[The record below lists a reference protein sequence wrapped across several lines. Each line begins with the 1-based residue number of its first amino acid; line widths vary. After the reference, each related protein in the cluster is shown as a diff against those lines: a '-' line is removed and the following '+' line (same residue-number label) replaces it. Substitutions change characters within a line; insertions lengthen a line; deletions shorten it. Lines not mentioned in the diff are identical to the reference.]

1 MSFKDIQNIKLSYNS
16 LSDQIVLNFYIP
28 CLSQAV
34 KYKRAVGFF
43 SSNILLQISEGLG
56 AFADHGGKMKLLVS
70 PRLEQADYDAIKEGY
85 TLRDYVNDKIVQNFD
100 FNVGFDQR
108 DDRFAMLSHM
118 ISSGLLDIKIVAL
131 EQKNDSAMFHRK
143 VGVMEDADGNIISFS
158 GSGNET
164 FNGYNQNDED
174 LEVFCSWKSDES
186 ENRCSIKETEFD
198 RIWNG
203 SAKGLVTIPF
213 PEVIRNKLLTFEQ
226 REGQTFA
233 SIDENFK
240 DKLISKCLKPKEPVV
255 SEGIKF
261 YDYQKEAIENWVKQG
276 YRGIFDM
283 ATGTGKTFTGAGAMC
298 RLFNDKKRLA
308 VFICCPYTHL
318 VEQWADELKTNFN
331 IDPIKCTGT
340 TNYEKQLKR
349 EILKF
354 KQHRS
359 NFLCAIVTNASFQKE
374 SVQEL
379 IKMNLSSTLLLVD
392 EAHNFGAGE
401 ISKTMGIDY
410 PYRLALSATLERLH
424 DEEGTQKLYDFF
436 GPKCIE
442 YSLAKAISEDKLT
455 PYKYHP
461 VLVSLNE
468 DEYDKYVTLSKR
480 IAKYHQKDS
489 ELSEIAKQ
497 LLIKRARIVAGTQN
511 KLAALRNVL
520 EKYKND
526 HNMLIYCGAVKYG
539 EPGYERDEQGCKQIE
554 AVLDMLNNDLHIYAS
569 KFTADED
576 AETRANLITAF
587 KQEDLQALVAIKC
600 LDEGVNIPA
609 IKTAFI
615 LASSTNPKEYI
626 QRRGRVLRKFPGKEY
641 AEIYDFV
648 TLPVSLS
655 KTTLGPNAAIDKNL
669 VRKELTRVIDFAN
682 LSMNPSESNEL
693 INQIRNAFEMD
704 VIMNEEEEY
713 E

>member
-186 ENRCSIKETEFD
+186 ENRCSIKETEFA

-261 YDYQKEAIENWVKQG
+261 YDYQLHEQ
-276 YRGIFDM
+276 
-283 ATGTGKTFTGAGAMC
+283 
-298 RLFNDKKRLA
+298 
-308 VFICCPYTHL
+308 PY
-318 VEQWADELKTNFN
+318 
-331 IDPIKCTGT
+331 P
-340 TNYEKQLKR
+340 
-349 EILKF
+349 
-354 KQHRS
+354 
-359 NFLCAIVTNASFQKE
+359 
-374 SVQEL
+374 
-379 IKMNLSSTLLLVD
+379 
-392 EAHNFGAGE
+392 
-401 ISKTMGIDY
+401 
-410 PYRLALSATLERLH
+410 
-424 DEEGTQKLYDFF
+424 
-436 GPKCIE
+436 
-442 YSLAKAISEDKLT
+442 
-455 PYKYHP
+455 
-461 VLVSLNE
+461 LN
-468 DEYDKYVTLSKR
+468 
-480 IAKYHQKDS
+480 
-489 ELSEIAKQ
+489 
-497 LLIKRARIVAGTQN
+497 G
-511 KLAALRNVL
+511 
-520 EKYKND
+520 
-526 HNMLIYCGAVKYG
+526 
-539 EPGYERDEQGCKQIE
+539 
-554 AVLDMLNNDLHIYAS
+554 
-569 KFTADED
+569 
-576 AETRANLITAF
+576 
-587 KQEDLQALVAIKC
+587 
-600 LDEGVNIPA
+600 
-609 IKTAFI
+609 
-615 LASSTNPKEYI
+615 
-626 QRRGRVLRKFPGKEY
+626 
-641 AEIYDFV
+641 
-648 TLPVSLS
+648 
-655 KTTLGPNAAIDKNL
+655 
-669 VRKELTRVIDFAN
+669 
-682 LSMNPSESNEL
+682 
-693 INQIRNAFEMD
+693 
-704 VIMNEEEEY
+704 
-713 E
+713 